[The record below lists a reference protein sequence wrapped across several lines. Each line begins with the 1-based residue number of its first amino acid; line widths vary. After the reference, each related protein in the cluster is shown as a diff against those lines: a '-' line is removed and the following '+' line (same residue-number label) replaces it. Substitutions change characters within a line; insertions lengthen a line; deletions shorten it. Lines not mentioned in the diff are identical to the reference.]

1 MKRKKQRV
9 CQRATIL
16 FIVMPRDLDKLD
28 AMRRA
33 LCCKFSTHAGLRD
46 LLLSTG
52 HSMLI
57 EASPKD
63 GYWGCGCDQK
73 GDNHLGQLLMEIR
86 DELKKTSSTT
96 VAASLN
102 SVQATST

>member
-1 MKRKKQRV
+1 MS
-9 CQRATIL
+9 
-16 FIVMPRDLDKLD
+16 RDLDKLD
-28 AMRRA
+28 AMRRG
-33 LCCKFSTHAGLRD
+33 LCCKFATHPGLKD
-46 LLLSTG
+46 LLLSTE

-63 GYWGCGCDQK
+63 DYWGCGCDQK

-86 DELKKTSSTT
+86 DELKKKVSSST
-96 VAASLN
+96 VDANSN